1 VRFAHPA
8 ANGKAISEGSNVVIV
23 RTMNGYV
30 SQLPGEGK
38 ADSVDNPLRGIK
50 RVSQSGRGRFS
61 HACQLRDLFRP
72 VVTERE
78 HQDLLVDLVVAF
90 EALHRAAAGVC

>member
-1 VRFAHPA
+1 MRFAHPA
-8 ANGKAISEGSNVVIV
+8 ANGKAISEGSNVVIA

-30 SQLPGEGK
+30 SLLP
-38 ADSVDNPLRGIK
+38 ARGRLIRSTTLYGQK

-61 HACQLRDLFRP
+61 HACELRDLFRP
-72 VVTERE
+72 VVAERE
-78 HQDLLVDLVVAF
+78 HQDLLVDLIVGF